1 MLLSKTKEKYEK
13 AFGASE
19 RALDSYRRAD
29 DDLNLSRA
37 EVEKQRMNS
46 TIKSQQYDEFKN
58 EYANQLQK
66 SNELQNKY
74 YNQSLPN
81 VFHGL
86 QDMDERRIKCIK
98 NFILKAVQ
106 VEKEVLPIV
115 SQCLDGMAQC
125 AESIDENEVKTLP
138 LVLKQEIFVS
148 FTEFFFF
155 AGFQSCDRKIQVRLF
170 APWWHSLWGPVQ
182 QWQCLHQWVNEL
194 YATVNQSRFG
204 EKDFSSWYHH
214 WRPDQKEVRDPRSF
228 L

>member
-138 LVLKQEIFVS
+138 LVLQGVPTSFRWEVLVKISNLREIRILKFFRSKKFVKLKW
-148 FTEFFFF
+148 
-155 AGFQSCDRKIQVRLF
+155 DL
-170 APWWHSLWGPVQ
+170 H
-182 QWQCLHQWVNEL
+182 CL
-194 YATVNQSRFG
+194 A
-204 EKDFSSWYHH
+204 KM
-214 WRPDQKEVRDPRSF
+214 
-228 L
+228 

>member
-148 FTEFFFF
+148 FTEVFFCRIPKLWSKNSSQAFRPLVTF
-155 AGFQSCDRKIQVRLF
+155 PLRTCPAMTMPPSMGQWALCNSQSIPFWRKRLLFLVPSLAAGSER
-170 APWWHSLWGPVQ
+170 GPG
-182 QWQCLHQWVNEL
+182 
-194 YATVNQSRFG
+194 S
-204 EKDFSSWYHH
+204 
-214 WRPDQKEVRDPRSF
+214 
-228 L
+228 